1 MRPFLKYIVVVLK
14 RETPGKMRMK
24 SSMYSVLKQGMQ
36 KYLGLPRGFSTST
49 FRFFVTFISDCYTI
63 KRAFICDFIVTYK
76 INHLHLDVFKD
87 PCEMTNTG
95 KWLQQK
101 ILFKFLYCGSA
112 SGFWLLPL
120 ALSAAAALHR
130 VSFCELLL
138 QFLVNSW
145 SYHYIFLFAT
155 KSLIIMITM
164 L

>member
-1 MRPFLKYIVVVLK
+1 M
-14 RETPGKMRMK
+14 
-24 SSMYSVLKQGMQ
+24 
-36 KYLGLPRGFSTST
+36 
-49 FRFFVTFISDCYTI
+49 
-63 KRAFICDFIVTYK
+63 
-76 INHLHLDVFKD
+76 DVFKD

-145 SYHYIFLFAT
+145 SYHYIFFICHEIIDNHDNYALIFHNQFAYKARQNLI
-155 KSLIIMITM
+155 KS
-164 L
+164 